1 MIRSRNKAATTVH
14 ACMLALVVFPG
25 CASSPET
32 RPPCA
37 PPTPIAITIL
47 GTPRLNPDAEGRA
60 LPTEVRIYQLRDA
73 TVFDMAAFEDIWS
86 SAANV
91 LEGALVSEEA
101 LTLYPGERLE
111 RRVQP
116 ADDAAA
122 LVGVAIVREPRGRTW
137 RAIVP
142 ITRRTPSDSSC
153 LVLEPSRIAFRLDD
167 YRIEA
172 MTPRTNLETRQ

>member
-1 MIRSRNKAATTVH
+1 MNTRQNKAAIVVH
-14 ACMLALVVFPG
+14 ASMLALLVSPG

-32 RPPCA
+32 REPCVL
-37 PPTPIAITIL
+37 PSPIAITIE
-47 GTPRLNPDAEGRA
+47 GSPRINPDAEGRA

-73 TVFDMAAFEDIWS
+73 TVFDMAAFEEIWS
-86 SAANV
+86 DAANV
-91 LEGALVSEEA
+91 LQGALVSEET

-116 ADDAAA
+116 SDDAAA

-142 ITRRTPSDSSC
+142 IIRRTPSDSSC
-153 LVLEPSRIAFRLDD
+153 PVLEPSRIAFRLDD